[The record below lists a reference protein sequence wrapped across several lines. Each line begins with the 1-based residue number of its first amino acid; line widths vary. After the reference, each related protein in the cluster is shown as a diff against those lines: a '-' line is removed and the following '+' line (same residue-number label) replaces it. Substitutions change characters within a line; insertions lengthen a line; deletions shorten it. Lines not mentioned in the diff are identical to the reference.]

1 MLVCVW
7 LLLPCL
13 LSVNLLPHSDALR
26 SPPGFTHYPGLRP
39 APHLGPHPQSS
50 LAVFQVSVTVLP
62 GCVSGVLLSYLAVF
76 QVCYSLTWL
85 CFRCVT
91 VLPGCVSGVLLSYLA
106 VFQVPGLQS
115 NLAGPSGVQKARE
128 MSEKLLLLD
137 HLVRMENDVIEPKR
151 KRSFPGGNTPI
162 DRLSISVMDTKQSSN
177 KSGVAEAENQ
187 STDGPNRSQPATQQS
202 GLDSQKHP
210 PVDRYEP
217 AMERKEEKNQG

>member
-1 MLVCVW
+1 MSWSCCHGDAGCGGNMTSAVGRKMLVCVW

-39 APHLGPHPQSS
+39 APHLGPHP
-50 LAVFQVSVTVLP
+50 
-62 GCVSGVLLSYLAVF
+62 
-76 QVCYSLTWL
+76 
-85 CFRCVT
+85 
-91 VLPGCVSGVLLSYLA
+91 
-106 VFQVPGLQS
+106 QVPGLQS

-162 DRLSISVMDTKQSSN
+162 DRLSISVMDTKQSLN

-210 PVDRYEP
+210 PVDRYGIS
-217 AMERKEEKNQG
+217 ADGT

>member
-39 APHLGPHPQSS
+39 APHLGPHPQ
-50 LAVFQVSVTVLP
+50 VP
-62 GCVSGVLLSYLAVF
+62 GLQSNLAVF